1 MQDANVKE
9 TRSACHKL
17 ALECHP
23 DKFQRHADTAKVL
36 FQQLQRIQDVLSDPQ
51 QRREY
56 DAKLEMQRHTS
67 FAQRHMGRN
76 EHPWSQEKGAF
87 DGWTTISI
95 ERRYG
100 VDKTTVQTED

>member
-1 MQDANVKE
+1 MEQTERLKLQTIEQKLQGTYYEALGLMQDANVKE
-9 TRSACHKL
+9 IRSVCRKL

-51 QRREY
+51 QRQEY

-76 EHPWSQEKGAF
+76 EHP
-87 DGWTTISI
+87 
-95 ERRYG
+95 
-100 VDKTTVQTED
+100 